1 MKAPVRLTD
10 NEPLSDLLLRAKAKV
25 AAMTPEERFA
35 MIKAQEESWV
45 RGMTARCEHGEVDY
59 EQCQECR
66 AAKEGK

>member
-1 MKAPVRLTD
+1 MKAPAHLTD

-35 MIKAQEESWV
+35 VIKAQKESWV

-66 AAKEGK
+66 AAKDKT